1 MERAFLLQRGVIDLE
16 SGRFPVTLFTNGE
29 ASDGHI
35 IDVRGLQVP
44 DRVPMFFNHD
54 ADPTRRA
61 GGLVDP
67 KKVGKSTQLGRASLK
82 MVAVLDVA
90 GDSAAADIRRDV
102 AQGISVGD
110 ITAMSGRWDPVGD
123 PTPRAAL
130 PKSHYAFSNVS
141 GGFSTPMFFPEA
153 TVLEGSIVGVGA
165 DAAALIGRAM
175 DAGRPQHVRDFYA
188 ELTAGETDPEVL
200 SLTCRVEELEAAL
213 QVEHERSQIVLER
226 QQLEEE
232 RAEIEEEQE
241 ELAGV
246 QAVDVT
252 TPEEPEPER
261 SEPKLPEMS
270 DGLRP
275 EFVERMRRYID
286 ESPKRVARRASQIA
300 YEKMGFIDE

>member
-1 MERAFLLQRGVIDLE
+1 VIDLE
-16 SGRFPVTLFTNGE
+16 TGRFPVTLFTNGE

-44 DRVPMFFNHD
+44 DRVPMFVNHD
-54 ADPTRRA
+54 ADPTRRM
-61 GGLVDP
+61 GGLVDG
-67 KKVGKSTQLGRASLK
+67 KKVGKSTRLGGASLK
-82 MVAVLDVA
+82 MVGVLDVA
-90 GDSAAADIRRDV
+90 GDSASADIRRDV

-165 DAAALIGRAM
+165 DAAALIGRAQ
-175 DAGRPQHVRDFYA
+175 DTARPQHVRDFYA

-200 SLTCRVEELEAAL
+200 SLTCRVEELEATLQERLDIEQEQKELAL
-213 QVEHERSQIVLER
+213 SKALIQIR
-226 QQLEEE
+226 
-232 RAEIEEEQE
+232 EQE

-252 TPEEPEPER
+252 TPEEAEPVR
-261 SEPKLPEMS
+261 SEPRLPELS
-270 DGLRP
+270 DGFSTG
-275 EFVERMRRYID
+275 FVERVQREVAAIRRD
-286 ESPKRVARRASQIA
+286 GERKRTQIL
-300 YEKMGFIDE
+300 YEEMGFIDE

>member
-1 MERAFLLQRGVIDLE
+1 
-16 SGRFPVTLFTNGE
+16 VTLFTNGE

-44 DRVPMFFNHD
+44 DRVPMFVNHD
-54 ADPTRRA
+54 ADPTRRM
-61 GGLVDP
+61 GGLVDG
-67 KKVGKSTQLGRASLK
+67 KKVGKSTRLGGASLK
-82 MVAVLDVA
+82 MVGVLDVA
-90 GDSAAADIRRDV
+90 GDSASADIRRDV

-175 DAGRPQHVRDFYA
+175 DTGRPQHVRDFYA

-200 SLTCRVEELEAAL
+200 SLTARVEELEGVIQERDNAWRVVEKIKHDMAA
-213 QVEHERSQIVLER
+213 
-226 QQLEEE
+226 
-232 RAEIEEEQE
+232 IEEEEQ

-252 TPEEPEPER
+252 TPEEAEPVR
-261 SEPKLPEMS
+261 SEPRLPEMPDS
-270 DGLRP
+270 FSTD
-275 EFVERMRRYID
+275 FVERVQRKVAAIRRNGERQRTD
-286 ESPKRVARRASQIA
+286 VL
-300 YEKMGFIDE
+300 YEKMGLIE

>member
-1 MERAFLLQRGVIDLE
+1 MERAFLLQRGVIDLDT
-16 SGRFPVTLFTNGE
+16 GRFPVTLFTNGE

-44 DRVPMFFNHD
+44 DRVPMFVNHD
-54 ADPTRRA
+54 ADPTRRM
-61 GGLVDP
+61 GGLVDG
-67 KKVGKSTQLGRASLK
+67 KKVGKSTRLGGASLK
-82 MVAVLDVA
+82 MVGVLDVA
-90 GDSAAADIRRDV
+90 GDSASADIRRDV

-175 DAGRPQHVRDFYA
+175 DTGRPQHVRDFYA

-200 SLTCRVEELEAAL
+200 SLTARVEELEGVIQERDNAWRVVEKIKHDMAA
-213 QVEHERSQIVLER
+213 
-226 QQLEEE
+226 
-232 RAEIEEEQE
+232 IEEEQE

-252 TPEEPEPER
+252 TPEEAEPER
-261 SEPKLPEMS
+261 SEPRLPEVP

-275 EFVERMRRYID
+275 AFLEEMRRYID
-286 ESPKRVARRASQIA
+286 ESPKRVSRKASQIA
-300 YEKMGFIDE
+300 YRKMGFIDE

>member
-1 MERAFLLQRGVIDLE
+1 MIYERGLQLQRGVIDL
-16 SGRFPVTLFTNGE
+16 STGKFPVTLFTNGN

-35 IDVRGLQVP
+35 IDIRGLIVNQDP
-44 DRVPMFFNHD
+44 DRTPMFFNHD

-61 GGLVDP
+61 GGLTNP
-67 KKVGKSTQLGRASLK
+67 KKVGKSTRLGGASLK
-82 MVAVLDVA
+82 MVGILDV
-90 GDSAAADIRRDV
+90 DSDTQMGDIRRDV

-130 PKSHYAFSNVS
+130 PKSHYAYSDVA
-141 GGFSTPMFFPEA
+141 GFNTPLFFGA
-153 TVLEGSIVGVGA
+153 SKGREGSIVGVGA
-165 DAAALIGRAM
+165 DAAALIGRAQDM
-175 DAGRPQHVRDFYA
+175 SRPQHVRDFYE
-188 ELTAGETDPEVL
+188 ELTALPPDPEM
-200 SLTCRVEELEAAL
+200 LTLWARLEELEAAL
-213 QVEHERSQIVLER
+213 QERIDQT
-226 QQLEEE
+226 
-232 RAEIEEEQE
+232 AEIEEEQE

-252 TPEEPEPER
+252 TPEEAEPVR
-261 SEPKLPEMS
+261 SEPELPELS

>member
-16 SGRFPVTLFTNGE
+16 TGRFPVTLFTNGE

-35 IDVRGLQVP
+35 IDVRGLTVP
-44 DRVPMFFNHD
+44 DRVPMFVNHD
-54 ADPTRRA
+54 ADPTRRM

-67 KKVGKSTQLGRASLK
+67 KKVGKSTRLGGASLK
-82 MVAVLDVA
+82 MVGVLDVA
-90 GDSAAADIRRDV
+90 GDSASADIRRDV

-153 TVLEGSIVGVGA
+153 TVGVGA
-165 DAAALIGRAM
+165 DAAALIGRAQ
-175 DAGRPQHVRDFYA
+175 DTARPQHVRDFYS
-188 ELTAGETDPEVL
+188 ELTALPPDPKML
-200 SLTCRVEELEAAL
+200 SLWARLEELEGAL
-213 QVEHERSQIVLER
+213 VRRIFEEKQRESSEIVREV
-226 QQLEEE
+226 
-232 RAEIEEEQE
+232 IEEELE

-252 TPEEPEPER
+252 TPEEAEPER
-261 SEPKLPEMS
+261 SEPRLPELP

-275 EFVERMRRYID
+275 AFLEEMRRYID
-286 ESPKRVARRASQIA
+286 ESPKRVSRKASQIA
-300 YEKMGFIDE
+300 YRKMGFIDE

>member
-1 MERAFLLQRGVIDLE
+1 MERAFLLQRGVIDLA
-16 SGRFPVTLFTNGE
+16 SGRFPVTLLTNGE

-35 IDVRGLQVP
+35 IDVRGLSVP
-44 DRVPMFFNHD
+44 DRVPMFVNHD
-54 ADPTRRA
+54 SDPTRRM

-67 KKVGKSTQLGRASLK
+67 KKVGKSTRLGGASLK
-82 MVAVLDVA
+82 MVGVLDVE

-110 ITAMSGRWDPVGD
+110 ITAMSGRWDPIGD
-123 PTPRAAL
+123 PTPRATL
-130 PKSHYAFSNVS
+130 PKSHYAFSDVS
-141 GGFSTPMFFPEA
+141 GGFQTPMFFPEA

-165 DAAALIGRAM
+165 DAAALIGRAQ
-175 DAGRPQHVRDFYA
+175 DTARPQHVRDFYS
-188 ELTAGETDPEVL
+188 ELTALPPDPEM
-200 SLTCRVEELEAAL
+200 LTLWSRLEELEGAL
-213 QVEHERSQIVLER
+213 QERIDSQ
-226 QQLEEE
+226 
-232 RAEIEEEQE
+232 EIEEEQE

-252 TPEEPEPER
+252 TPEEAEPVR
-261 SEPKLPEMS
+261 SEPELPELS